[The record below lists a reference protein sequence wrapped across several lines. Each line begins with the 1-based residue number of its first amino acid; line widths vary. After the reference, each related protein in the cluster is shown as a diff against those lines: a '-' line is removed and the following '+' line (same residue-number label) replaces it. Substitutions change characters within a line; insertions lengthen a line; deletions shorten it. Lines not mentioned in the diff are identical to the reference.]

1 MVTCP
6 LGRRQNKINL
16 NLFGLIDAERM
27 KGEEPPKKPD
37 GGEGG
42 GSGHEDDDD
51 QPIPMDD
58 VGELANVDGEEEE
71 EEELDDFTAE
81 GDFNLAR
88 YM

>member
-1 MVTCP
+1 MTIV
-6 LGRRQNKINL
+6 
-16 NLFGLIDAERM
+16 FGLIDAERM

-42 GSGHEDDDD
+42 GSGHEEDD
-51 QPIPMDD
+51 QSNPMDD

-81 GDFNLAR
+81 GDFNLST